1 MGYKILATVSI
12 FFVVVV
18 LINAISR
25 SSECPRPFFVA
36 LINVFLLLGQLSA
49 LVNIWN

>member
-36 LINVFLLLGQLSA
+36 LINVLLIPGQLSA
-49 LVNIWN
+49 LIDIWN